1 MCQGQQKDPLSL
13 KLNLRLFAADCKELV
28 KYAVFCVEVFLFSF
42 VFWILDCAQLLSRSL
57 ERKINISYRVQYGIF
72 EIRRFIQTLQSCF
85 SLSLFLLFSR
95 LDADPFR
102 IFHKLTLALLH
113 FFLIKPANKPPP
125 ECIINLL
132 EVLTA
137 RNVKHL
143 DSLTDLQRE
152 AERKKILTRRRRG
165 EQRKHGR

>member
-1 MCQGQQKDPLSL
+1 M
-13 KLNLRLFAADCKELV
+13 ADCKELV
-28 KYAVFCVEVFLFSF
+28 KYAVFCIEFFLFSF
-42 VFWILDCAQLLSRSL
+42 VFWIQDCAQLLSRSL
-57 ERKINISYRVQYGIF
+57 ERKINISYRVQYGTF
-72 EIRRFIQTLQSCF
+72 EIRRYIQTLESCF

-113 FFLIKPANKPPP
+113 FFLIKPANKTP
-125 ECIINLL
+125 ECFVNLL

-137 RNVKHL
+137 HNVKHL

-152 AERKKILTRRRRG
+152 VERKKILTRRRRG
-165 EQRKHGR
+165 EQHKHGR

>member
-1 MCQGQQKDPLSL
+1 M

-85 SLSLFLLFSR
+85 SLSSLFLLFSR
-95 LDADPFR
+95 LDADPLR

-125 ECIINLL
+125 PPECIVNLL

-152 AERKKILTRRRRG
+152 AERKKILTRRRHS